1 MENKDLLENSVLLLS
16 RLQGIG
22 ARSARRILFDLMK
35 KKESLLLPLINTL
48 DALYNSIVY
57 CENCF
62 NLDVQNPCSICANPN
77 RNHKTVCVVED
88 ISSLWAIEKTKNY
101 DGIYFVLGGNLSAQR
116 HQTPDNLHIDKLI
129 TNVNSHNIE
138 ELILATS
145 ATIEGQITTNYIHD
159 HINNSK
165 IKLSILAQGIPV
177 GGEIDYLD
185 EVTLSTALKLRKQI

>member
-1 MENKDLLENSVLLLS
+1 VQNKDLLENSILLLS

-22 ARSARRILFDLMK
+22 SRSARRILFDLMK
-35 KKESLLLPLINTL
+35 KKDSLLLPLINTL
-48 DALYNSIVY
+48 EQLHENISHCNS
-57 CENCF
+57 CF

-77 RNHKTVCVVED
+77 RSHETICVVED

-101 DGIYFVLGGNLSAQR
+101 DGVYFVLGGNLSAQK
-116 HQTPDNLHIDKLI
+116 HQTPENLHIDKLI
-129 TNVNSHNIE
+129 KKANEGTVK

-145 ATIEGQITTNYIHD
+145 ATIEGQITNNYIHD
-159 HINNSK
+159 NITNPN
-165 IKLSILAQGIPV
+165 IKFSILAQGIPV